1 MKVKITTEVDAKE
14 TDTKGLHS
22 YVVALVVGG
31 IMEQPEF
38 SYNNYQIIK
47 ADSPEEARYKYN
59 AINNCNFYY
68 GHVVEQLS

>member
-22 YVVALVVGG
+22 YVVALAVGG
-31 IMEQPEF
+31 VIEQPEV

-47 ADSPEEARYKYN
+47 ADSPKEACSKYN
-59 AINNCNFYY
+59 VINNCNFYY